1 MHTVHITKKSV
12 YKAILWILLIIS
24 TLLLIHLSPILFK
37 PEVLP
42 SDDFFHY
49 WASGNLNIQ
58 GKNHFDPLIIEQLKI
73 QAGSLP
79 SNSNMTAIT
88 LNPPWAISILMPF
101 GMLSFRVSRFV
112 WLIFSI
118 ALLLLSSQLLWRI
131 YSGNPKQRWLAI
143 LTVFIFAPTISVL
156 EVGQIAAFILIGIVG
171 FLYFTVIV
179 RNDWMAGI
187 SLAVIAIKPQLV
199 ILFWIALL
207 FWVIQQRRW
216 LIPIST
222 MITIIGLTLIAMVTN
237 PHIIQQYL
245 GMLQTYQITD
255 WASPTI
261 GAYIRYF
268 WLGLD
273 KFWIQ
278 FIPSLAAGLWMIFYW
293 YRHRTT
299 WKWINEL
306 PIILLVSQ
314 LTSPYS
320 WTYDLVI
327 LLPAILLAAI
337 WVTGNWKR
345 WMTLFLAIIFL
356 CINILD
362 LVLHMKLDDFWFIWV
377 VPALFI
383 WFLLIRWQYPKLI
396 ESR

>member
-222 MITIIGLTLIAMVTN
+222 LITIIGLTLIA
-237 PHIIQQYL
+237 H
-245 GMLQTYQITD
+245 G
-255 WASPTI
+255 
-261 GAYIRYF
+261 
-268 WLGLD
+268 
-273 KFWIQ
+273 
-278 FIPSLAAGLWMIFYW
+278 
-293 YRHRTT
+293 
-299 WKWINEL
+299 E
-306 PIILLVSQ
+306 
-314 LTSPYS
+314 
-320 WTYDLVI
+320 
-327 LLPAILLAAI
+327 
-337 WVTGNWKR
+337 
-345 WMTLFLAIIFL
+345 
-356 CINILD
+356 
-362 LVLHMKLDDFWFIWV
+362 
-377 VPALFI
+377 
-383 WFLLIRWQYPKLI
+383 
-396 ESR
+396 